1 MMGATFDSTKVL
13 FYGVILVVGLFLTLF
28 VLLPLAD
35 ILLKSFQD
43 ASGAWVWL
51 DNFFY
56 YLSQPHSRMLIKNSL
71 FVAGLSTLIVIP
83 VAFTFAY
90 AITRTLMPLKPVIR
104 YIALIP
110 LLAPSLLP
118 AISFIYIFGNQGFLK
133 SWMGGGSIYGVWGVI
148 MGECFYVFPHALMI
162 LITALGLSDARLYEA
177 AQSMGAGKFK
187 QFMSI
192 TLPSAKYGL
201 ISAMLV
207 TFTLVITDFGVPKVI
222 GGDFGLLATEIYK
235 QVIGQQNFELGATVG
250 VLLLIP
256 SVITFT
262 VDALIQKKQRASLSA
277 KSVAYRPKKWAL
289 RDLGML
295 GFTLVVCALLVGIL
309 GVAVYASF
317 VKFWPYNLDLVLSHY
332 TFDMMDGGGWNS
344 YYNSLKLATLVA
356 VFGTMIVFVSA
367 YVVERSKVARPAI
380 AAIKMLALLPM
391 AVPGLV
397 LGLGYI
403 FFFNH
408 PDNPLG
414 FMYQT
419 LSILVVCTIAHFFT
433 PSFITATTTLKQID
447 REFEDVGESMSV
459 PFYVTFFRVTVPIS
473 VPSIIEITRY
483 FFVNAMT
490 TVSAVVFLY
499 SPDTT
504 LAAVAV
510 LNMDE
515 AGDISAAAA
524 MATLIVATSFV
535 ATMGFALLS
544 RGVVKATQSWR
555 IGR

>member
-1 MMGATFDSTKVL
+1 MMRASFDNAKAL
-13 FYGVILVVGLFLTLF
+13 FYVVIIVIGLFLTVF

-43 ASGAWVWL
+43 KSGSWVWL
-51 DNFFY
+51 DNFAY
-56 YLSQPHSRMLIKNSL
+56 YLSMPNSIVLIKNSL
-71 FVAGLSTLIVIP
+71 FTAGLSTALVIP

-90 AITRTLMPLKPVIR
+90 ALTRTLMPLKPMIR

-118 AISFIYIFGNQGFLK
+118 AISFVYIFGNQGFLK
-133 SWMGGGSIYGVWGVI
+133 EWMGEGSIYGVWGVV

-162 LITALGLSDARLYEA
+162 LITALGFSDVRLYEA
-177 AQSMGAGKFK
+177 AQSMGASRFK

-192 TLPSAKYGL
+192 TLPNAKYGL
-201 ISAMLV
+201 ISAILV

-222 GGDFGLLATEIYK
+222 GGDYALLATEIYK

-250 VLLLIP
+250 ILLLIP
-256 SVITFT
+256 SIAAFVI
-262 VDALIQKKQRASLSA
+262 DGIIQKKQRASLGA
-277 KSVAYRPKKWAL
+277 KSVAYHPKKCSL
-289 RDLGML
+289 RDYGMF
-295 GFTLVVCALLVGIL
+295 GFALLICGFMLGIL

-317 VKFWPYNLDLVLSHY
+317 VKFWPYDLALALSHY
-332 TFDMMDGGGWNS
+332 NFEMVDGGGWDS
-344 YYNSLKLATLVA
+344 YFNSLKMAALAA
-356 VFGTMIVFVSA
+356 VFGTIIVFVSA
-367 YVVERSKVARPAI
+367 YIVERGKIARPAVN
-380 AAIKMLALLPM
+380 AIKMLALLPM

-408 PDNPLG
+408 PSNPLN
-414 FMYQT
+414 FIYQS
-419 LSILVVCTIAHFFT
+419 LLILVACTITHFFT
-433 PSFITATTTLKQID
+433 PSFITAATALKQID
-447 REFEDVGESMSV
+447 HEFEDVGESMSI
-459 PFYVTFFRVTVPIS
+459 PFYITFFRVTVPICI
-473 VPSIIEITRY
+473 PSIIEIMRY

-524 MATLIVATSFV
+524 MATLIVATSFA
-535 ATMGFALLS
+535 ATMIFAILS
-544 RGVVKATQSWR
+544 QGIVRTTQNWR
-555 IGR
+555 KVR

>member
-1 MMGATFDSTKVL
+1 MGAAFDSSKLL
-13 FYGVILVVGLFLTLF
+13 FYGVIVSVLLFLSLF
-28 VLLPLAD
+28 VLFPLAD
-35 ILLKSFQD
+35 ILVKSFQD
-43 ASGAWVWL
+43 SSGTWVWM
-51 DNFFY
+51 DNFIY
-56 YLSQPHSRMLIKNSL
+56 YLSQANSIMLIKNSL
-71 FVAGLSTLIVIP
+71 FVASLSTFIVIP

-133 SWMGGGSIYGVWGVI
+133 EWMGDGSIYGLWGVV

-162 LITALGLSDARLYEA
+162 LITALSLSDGRLYEA
-177 AQSMGAGKFK
+177 AGSMGASKFK

-222 GGDFGLLATEIYK
+222 GGDYALLATEIYK

-256 SVITFT
+256 SVVTFV
-262 VDALIQKKQRASLSA
+262 VDGLIQKKQRASLSA
-277 KSVAYRPKKWAL
+277 KSVAYYPKKWAL
-289 RDLGML
+289 RDYGML
-295 GFTLVVCALLVGIL
+295 GFTLIICGLLLSIL
-309 GVAVYASF
+309 GVAIYASF
-317 VKFWPYNLDLVLSHY
+317 VKFWPYNLDLVLSNY
-332 TFDMMDGGGWNS
+332 NFEMMDGGGWDS
-344 YYNSLKLATLVA
+344 YYNSLKMATLVA
-356 VFGTMIVFVSA
+356 IFGTIIVFISA

-380 AAIKMLALLPM
+380 NAIKMLALLPM

-414 FMYQT
+414 FMYQS
-419 LSILVVCTIAHFFT
+419 LAILVVCTIAHFFT
-433 PSFITATTTLKQID
+433 PSFITVTTTLKQID

-459 PFYVTFFRVTVPIS
+459 PFYITFFRVTVPIS
-473 VPSIIEITRY
+473 IPSIIEITRY

-490 TVSAVVFLY
+490 TVSVVVFLY

-544 RGVVKATQSWR
+544 RGIVKATQSWR
-555 IGR
+555 KGR